1 VPQRGRT
8 LRLWR
13 SLRVAVLLG
22 LTSQAVAQHVT
33 PRFARLIVH
42 EVRGIVYAYQ

>member
-13 SLRVAVLLG
+13 SLLVAVLLG
-22 LTSQAVAQHVT
+22 LTSKAAAQHVI
-33 PRFARLIVH
+33 PRLARCIVH
-42 EVRGIVYAYQ
+42 EVRGIAYAY